1 MIRGIK
7 SVNAPTEYW
16 NYKKLKKIFEFFY
29 LYIHIYKYYEIAYR
43 HSNYSDNLIAI
54 KVELCYNRTC
64 IGLIQYTN
72 DLETFKE
79 GRFLKWD
86 SKANT

>member
-1 MIRGIK
+1 MTITNDQVTRK
-7 SVNAPTEYW
+7 NS
-16 NYKKLKKIFEFFY
+16 KKFFEFFY
-29 LYIHIYKYYEIAYR
+29 LYIHIYKCYEIAVSQFY
-43 HSNYSDNLIAI
+43 YSDNLIAI
-54 KVELCYNRTC
+54 QVELWYNRSC

>member
-1 MIRGIK
+1 MTTK
-7 SVNAPTEYW
+7 NSKTF
-16 NYKKLKKIFEFFY
+16 FEFFY
-29 LYIHIYKYYEIAYR
+29 LFLHIYKCYMIAVR
-43 HSNYSDNLIAI
+43 RSNYSVNLIAI
-54 KVELCYNRTC
+54 LVELCYNRQC

-86 SKANT
+86 SKVST

>member
-1 MIRGIK
+1 MIAVGR
-7 SVNAPTEYW
+7 
-16 NYKKLKKIFEFFY
+16 F
-29 LYIHIYKYYEIAYR
+29 
-43 HSNYSDNLIAI
+43 NYSDNLIAI
-54 KVELCYNRTC
+54 QVELCYNRSC

-86 SKANT
+86 SKVST

>member
-1 MIRGIK
+1 MIAVGQ
-7 SVNAPTEYW
+7 
-16 NYKKLKKIFEFFY
+16 F
-29 LYIHIYKYYEIAYR
+29 
-43 HSNYSDNLIAI
+43 NYSDNLIAI
-54 KVELCYNRTC
+54 QVELCYNLRC

-86 SKANT
+86 SKVST